1 MNKINVQQTGGFPFE
16 TDTLNAMQN
25 AYDIFNS
32 LGNIIAPLAI
42 VKGCEVVGT
51 TVANGIVYIDGEVLE
66 FRGGQAGATVIV
78 KEETKAKNFENGEN
92 KIVYRTRFA
101 TFGSSVQTTNYN
113 WTDFHRPMSI
123 KEIQK
128 RLMPVGC
135 IVLDYYGKT
144 EDIPAGYQLCDGT
157 NGTPDLRGLFVVGY
171 DNRIEDYDTIGKI
184 GGAKEVTLT
193 TEQMPK
199 HKHSGSTSDAGSHSH
214 NMFTNDGQTNAY
226 RVPNSGS
233 TIVPFF
239 RDGSNANGY
248 SLSASVNNL
257 NATIG
262 MTSSSG
268 SHSHNIEIDEIGGS
282 QAHENRPPF
291 YVLAKIMY
299 KG

>member
-1 MNKINVQQTGGFPFE
+1 MDKVIYDQTEGFPLDVNILDFGQKANQI
-16 TDTLNAMQN
+16 TQQ
-25 AYDIFNS
+25 
-32 LGNIIAPLAI
+32 LGEIIAPLAI
-42 VKGCEVVGT
+42 VKGCVENGNNVGD
-51 TVANGIVYIDGEVLE
+51 GLVYINGELLP
-66 FRGGQAGATVIV
+66 FKGALKQNVVRIV
-78 KEETKAKNFENGEN
+78 ETSESRVFENGN
-92 KIVYRTRFA
+92 SKPVLVTRYA
-101 TFGSSVQTTNYN
+101 TFGAGAGTTYN
-113 WTDFHRPMSI
+113 WSDFYRPMSI

-135 IVLDYYGKT
+135 IVLDYYGRI
-144 EDIPAGYQLCDGT
+144 EDIPSGYVLCNGE
-157 NGTPDLRGLFVVGY
+157 NGTPDLSGMFIVGY
-171 DNRIEDYDTIGKI
+171 DPANTDYNAIGKK
-184 GGAKEVTLT
+184 GGLKEVTLT

-199 HKHSGSTSDAGSHSH
+199 HKHSGSTSQAGSHSH

-257 NATIG
+257 NATVG